1 MLALSYYHSDM
12 SKDLPPSRTAEQFVV
27 RFPDGMRDLI
37 AEAAKANNRS
47 MNAEIVSRLQSSF
60 GPAMPDPTGDA
71 TLDAYLAKMRAQWLQ
86 NHERQFAEFVEMIR
100 GGTVEF
106 APDGSVQRISTKP
119 NDYRVSEPRTSAPI
133 KQQPNDNQLGPAELD
148 ALAERSELIED
159 HLVKRPI
166 VDKASRF
173 AAGLKN
179 ARKRTPK

>member
-71 TLDAYLAKMRAQWLQ
+71 TLDVYLAKMRAQWLQ
-86 NHERQFAEFVEMIR
+86 NHERQFAEFVAMVK

-106 APDGSVQRISTKP
+106 APDGSVQRMSTKP
-119 NDYRVSEPRTSAPI
+119 NDYKVSQPRSRSTEPANDTPRGFMDEGPPGKPI
-133 KQQPNDNQLGPAELD
+133 TDTNPHTG
-148 ALAERSELIED
+148 
-159 HLVKRPI
+159 VKTTQKRATGK
-166 VDKASRF
+166 KA
-173 AAGLKN
+173 
-179 ARKRTPK
+179 